1 MELSREELGQLQKNA
16 AAFMHEKRFTPPC
29 IMSGH
34 PVDHVLRGI
43 FCKVKNFS
51 TITKVVSVNGG
62 TKRAFL
68 IYRYPLSWVHSVTD
82 NLQRWACG
90 RPSTKPFRRATW
102 QKSFVPKS
110 TIPVI
115 DLGPGFEGLVAMEYV
130 PNFNLWDMLQGNAKK
145 LTYDQLRPI
154 LFKVI
159 DAVNAMHAQGQSWGE
174 LIANNI
180 ILHEDSLEP
189 VICDTEVEYWK
200 RTPLK
205 TRKMFDFRDLVF
217 SICGA
222 SKLPPVLKESLA
234 GELFARIQ
242 DRDTK
247 ALLATYCSK
256 RRSVGQVIF
265 WQGLGGCL
273 SCSWD
278 DYNAIK
284 RAIVAAWDRS

>member
-1 MELSREELGQLQKNA
+1 MSIKTVALLHPGNMGVTIGA
-16 AAFMHEKRFTPPC
+16 AAATSGARVIWASHGRSAATEKRAKQA
-29 IMSGH
+29 GLAD
-34 PVDHVLRGI
+34 V
-43 FCKVKNFS
+43 
-51 TITKVVSVNGG
+51 G
-62 TKRAFL
+62 TL
-68 IYRYPLSWVHSVTD
+68 
-82 NLQRWACG
+82 
-90 RPSTKPFRRATW
+90 AT
-102 QKSFVPKS
+102 
-110 TIPVI
+110 
-115 DLGPGFEGLVAMEYV
+115 
-130 PNFNLWDMLQGNAKK
+130 
-145 LTYDQLRPI
+145 
-154 LFKVI
+154 
-159 DAVNAMHAQGQSWGE
+159 AVRES
-174 LIANNI
+174 
-180 ILHEDSLEP
+180 
-189 VICDTEVEYWK
+189 
-200 RTPLK
+200 
-205 TRKMFDFRDLVF
+205 DLVF